1 MANIDNNVMVI
12 IAMRSV
18 GKQDGLILNRLIV
31 LRYFS
36 KSIHGII
43 ADNNKKANKMV
54 YKKLND
60 GSQPKSNI
68 SSNGRTIPAIAMT
81 NKSIK
86 YPFEVKIFFLKV

>member
-1 MANIDNNVMVI
+1 
-12 IAMRSV
+12 
-18 GKQDGLILNRLIV
+18 
-31 LRYFS
+31 
-36 KSIHGII
+36 
-43 ADNNKKANKMV
+43 MV